1 MFQESVQGLKGVPYL
16 LEPEFRLPGHSRS
29 DTSVGTVLK
38 GGAVHMAVYTAEG
51 GHEVALRRLKLG
63 TL

>member
-1 MFQESVQGLKGVPYL
+1 MKGVPYL

-29 DTSVGTVLK
+29 DTSVGTVLQ

-51 GHEVALRRLKLG
+51 GHEVALRRLQLG
-63 TL
+63 AL